1 MMGFPLPPWCCPPV
15 WRQREKERRLAG
27 KAGMF
32 NKIAQ
37 TIRLWA
43 SIPEGIAVGIFIG
56 GLEGLFFQMVP
67 IKWMDGHH
75 LWSWNKLVWLGVTGI
90 TAFLFWHILPQRGK
104 PVLRHAEQ
112 DDAGH
117 RAAAH
122 GPLLRIDLGDVPLL
136 PHQERR
142 APSPA

>member
-1 MMGFPLPPWCCPPV
+1 MMGFPLPPWWCPPV

-27 KAGMF
+27 KAGML

-67 IKWMDGHH
+67 IKWMDGHR

-90 TAFLFWHILPQRGK
+90 TAFLFWHIL
-104 PVLRHAEQ
+104 LNAESQ
-112 DDAGH
+112 SFDTLSKTTPAIAMLLMGLCFGMTLAMYLFF
-117 RAAAH
+117 RIKNRSTPSAA
-122 GPLLRIDLGDVPLL
+122 
-136 PHQERR
+136 
-142 APSPA
+142 